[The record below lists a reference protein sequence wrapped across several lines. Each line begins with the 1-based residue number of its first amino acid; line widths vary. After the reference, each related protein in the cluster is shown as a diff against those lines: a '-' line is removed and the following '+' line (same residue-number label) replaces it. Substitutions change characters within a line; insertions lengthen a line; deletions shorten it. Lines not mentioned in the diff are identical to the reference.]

1 MISNEKELVTSVG
14 ELFIKYGIKSLTM
27 DDISRHLGISKKT
40 LYKYVEDKN
49 DLVGK
54 VLASFCEQDVII
66 VEEVMSRGLNAI
78 DEQLEISK
86 YINEKLT
93 QIHPSVHYDLEKY
106 HPVQWRTF
114 LKEQG
119 DVINRCIL
127 ANMKNGI
134 KEGLYRDDLNAEI
147 VSKIYISRFDAVF
160 DGELF
165 PATDYKFTDVHHEFF
180 RYHIRGIASK
190 KGIKYLVEKVKK
202 EKLKS

>member
-1 MISNEKELVTSVG
+1 MISNEQDVVANVG
-14 ELFIKYGIKSLTM
+14 QLFIKYGIKSLTM

-54 VLASFCEQDVII
+54 VLTAFNEQDIQMVD
-66 VEEVMSRGLNAI
+66 EVMSKGLNAI

-86 YINEKLT
+86 YINQKLT
-93 QIHPSVHYDLEKY
+93 HIHPSVHYDLEKY
-106 HPVQWRTF
+106 HPNQWRKY
-114 LKEQG
+114 LKLQG
-119 DVINRCIL
+119 EVINRCIL
-127 ANMKNGI
+127 TNIKNGI
-134 KEGLYRDDLNAEI
+134 QEGLYREDLNAEI
-147 VSKIYISRFDAVF
+147 ISKIYISRFDAVF

-165 PATDYKFTDVHHEFF
+165 PSDQFKFSDVHHEFF